1 MNKGIKQG
9 IKVSGPDEFSTLSV
23 DISGSPITSADT
35 AAVIIVQVL
44 DGSGK
49 LLREGIAKDGKA
61 EFTYLKAA
69 TYYLKA
75 YCDMNGNGQWDTGAY
90 DLGLQPEPVYYF
102 NEEVDCKAKW
112 DVKRRWN
119 LNAVPLFKQKPQKL
133 IKQKPD
139 QAKKLKNRNLERAKQ
154 LGKEYLK
161 GQGINM

>member
-1 MNKGIKQG
+1 M
-9 IKVSGPDEFSTLSV
+9 E
-23 DISGSPITSADT
+23 
-35 AAVIIVQVL
+35 
-44 DGSGK
+44 
-49 LLREGIAKDGKA
+49 
-61 EFTYLKAA
+61 
-69 TYYLKA
+69 
-75 YCDMNGNGQWDTGAY
+75 
-90 DLGLQPEPVYYF
+90 
-102 NEEVDCKAKW
+102 CKAKW